1 MKVLVIN
8 GSPKG
13 KYSCTLQ
20 TSLYLEKLFPECEY
34 TVLHCA
40 QQIRKYEKDI
50 NLLIDEINKTDLV
63 VFSYPVYTFLCPSQ
77 LHKIIYHLKQHN
89 CNFKGKFCTQIS
101 TSKHFYDATAHKYI
115 EENALDLGFSF
126 IKGICADMDD
136 LTTDKGQKEA
146 EDFWKYILHCVKN
159 NIAEQPVVRE
169 FAAIPDFTASADT
182 TEKKNTYDTVIVTDA
197 EESDTNLLQMI
208 EEFKAV
214 YPYPVRV
221 VNMREFPFDGGCLGC
236 FKCAVSEKCVYKD
249 GFDEYLRKTVQSADA
264 FVYAFR
270 IKDHSPGPV
279 FKTFNDRQFC
289 NGHRTVTMGKPI
301 GYLISGNYLDE
312 QNVRTVVE
320 ARSQVGGNFFCGAAS
335 DDNAPAEGIA
345 AMAKR
350 LSYAVE
356 TGYTQPAD
364 FYGVGG
370 MKIFRD
376 LIYVMRGLMKADH
389 KFYKKHGFYDDLPT
403 KQKGRMIAMTLVGN
417 LMAMPSVQSK
427 AAGYMNEGMLMPYK
441 KAMEKAEKRA
451 NEKK

>member
-1 MKVLVIN
+1 MKVLIVN

-20 TSLYLEKLFPECEY
+20 TSLYLEKKFKDCEF
-34 TVLHCA
+34 TVLHCG

-50 NLLIDEINKTDLV
+50 SLLIDAIRAADLT
-63 VFSYPVYTFLCPSQ
+63 VFSYPVYTFICPSQ
-77 LHKIIYHLKQHN
+77 LHKIIRLLKENN
-89 CNFKGKFCTQIS
+89 CDFTGKYCTQIS

-126 IKGICADMDD
+126 IKGLSADMDD

-146 EDFWKYILHCVKN
+146 VEFWKYVRHCMEN
-159 NIAEQPVVRE
+159 GIAEQKINRE
-169 FAAIPDFTASADT
+169 LPAIPAFTASAAA
-182 TEKKNTYDTVIVTDA
+182 TEKKEKFDTVIVTDA
-197 EESDTNLLQMI
+197 EETDLNLLQMI

-214 YPYPVRV
+214 YPYPVRT
-221 VNMREFPFDGGCLGC
+221 VNLREFPFDGGCLGC

-289 NGHRTVTMGKPI
+289 NGHRTVTMGKPV
-301 GYLISGNYLDE
+301 GYLISGHYTLE

-320 ARSQVGGNFFCGAAS
+320 GRAQVGGNFFCGAAS
-335 DDNAPAEGIA
+335 DDNDPTVGIA
-345 AMAKR
+345 AMAQR
-350 LSYAVE
+350 LAYATE
-356 TGYTQPAD
+356 TGYNQPAD
-364 FYGVGG
+364 FFGVGG

-389 KFYKKHGFYDDLPT
+389 KFYKKHGFYDDLPN
-403 KQKGRMIAMTLVGN
+403 KQIGRLVAMQLVGS
-417 LMAMPSVQSK
+417 LMAMPSVQEK
-427 AAGYMNEGMLMPYK
+427 AGTYMNEGMLMPYK
-441 KAMEKAEKRA
+441 KALEKADKE
-451 NEKK
+451 

>member
-20 TSLYLEKLFPECEY
+20 TSLYLEKKFPECEY

-50 NLLIDEINKTDLV
+50 SLLTQEIEKADLV

-77 LHKIIYHLKQHN
+77 LHKIIHILKEN
-89 CNFKGKFCTQIS
+89 ECNFAGKFCTQIS

-126 IKGICADMDD
+126 IKGLCADMDD
-136 LTTDKGQKEA
+136 LTTEKGQKEA
-146 EDFWKYILHCVKN
+146 EDFWNYVLHCMKN
-159 NIAEQPVVRE
+159 GLSEQYVAPCTQAVP
-169 FAAIPDFTASADT
+169 AFTATGNA
-182 TEKKNTYDTVIVTDA
+182 TEKTEKFDTVIVTDA
-197 EESDTNLLQMI
+197 EDTDENLLQMI

-214 YPYPVRV
+214 YPYPVRT
-221 VNMREFPFDGGCLGC
+221 VNLREFPFDGGCLGC

-301 GYLISGNYLDE
+301 GYLISGHYLLE

-335 DDNAPAEGIA
+335 DDNAPAQGIEN
-345 AMAKR
+345 MAKR
-350 LSYAVE
+350 LAYAVE
-356 TGYTQPAD
+356 TGYNQPAD

-389 KFYKKHGFYDDLPT
+389 KFYKKHGFYKDLPNR
-403 KQKGRMIAMTLVGN
+403 QIGRLLAMQLVGG
-417 LMAMPSVQSK
+417 LMALPSVQQK

-441 KAMEKAEKRA
+441 KALENAD
-451 NEKK
+451 KKK

>member
-1 MKVLVIN
+1 MSIKVLIVN

-20 TSLYLEKLFPECEY
+20 TSLYLEKKFKDCEF
-34 TVLHCA
+34 TVLHCG
-40 QQIRKYEKDI
+40 QQIRKFEKDI
-50 NLLIDEINKTDLV
+50 SLLINAINEADLT

-77 LHKIIYHLKQHN
+77 LHKIIRVLKENN
-89 CNFKGKFCTQIS
+89 CNFNGKFCTQIS

-115 EENALDLGFSF
+115 EENALDLGFSY
-126 IKGICADMDD
+126 IKGLSADMDD

-146 EDFWKYILHCVKN
+146 VAFWNYILYCMKN
-159 NIAEQPVVRE
+159 GIAEQANNNVLP
-169 FAAIPDFTASADT
+169 AIPAFTAQANT
-182 TEKKNTYDTVIVTDA
+182 IEKKEKYDTVIVTDA
-197 EESDTNLLQMI
+197 QESDTNLLQMI

-214 YPYPVRV
+214 YPYPVRT
-221 VNMREFPFDGGCLGC
+221 VNLREFPFDGGCLGC

-289 NGHRTVTMGKPI
+289 NGHRTVTMGKPV
-301 GYLISGNYLDE
+301 GYLISGNYMLE
-312 QNVRTVVE
+312 QNVRTVAE
-320 ARSQVGGNFFCGAAS
+320 ARAQVGGNFFCGAAS
-335 DDNAPAEGIA
+335 DDNNPAVGIA
-345 AMAKR
+345 AMAQR

-356 TGYTQPAD
+356 TGYNQPAD

-389 KFYKKHGFYDDLPT
+389 KFYKKHGFYKDLPN
-403 KQKGRMIAMTLVGN
+403 KQIGRILAMQLVGG
-417 LMAMPSVQSK
+417 LMAMPSVQAK

-441 KAMEKAEKRA
+441 KALEKADKE
-451 NEKK
+451 

>member
-34 TVLHCA
+34 TVLNCA

-50 NLLIDEINKTDLV
+50 KLLIDAINETDLV

-77 LHKIIYHLKQHN
+77 LHKIIHLLKQNN
-89 CNFKGKFCTQIS
+89 CNFNGKFCTQIS

-126 IKGICADMDD
+126 IKGLCADMDD
-136 LTTDKGQKEA
+136 LTTEKGQKEA
-146 EDFWKYILHCVKN
+146 EDFWKYILHCCEN
-159 NIAEQPVVRE
+159 NISEQVIDRNYKE
-169 FAAIPDFTASADT
+169 IPTFTASTAAV
-182 TEKKNTYDTVIVTDA
+182 EKSEKFDTVIVTDA
-197 EESDTNLLQMI
+197 EDTDTNLLQMM

-214 YPYPVRV
+214 YPYPVRT
-221 VNMREFPFDGGCLGC
+221 VNLRDFPFDGGCLGC

-249 GFDEYLRKTVQSADA
+249 GFDEYLRKNVQTADA

-320 ARSQVGGNFFCGAAS
+320 ARAQVGGNFFCGAAS
-335 DDNAPAEGIA
+335 DDNNPASGIA
-345 AMAKR
+345 DMAKR

-356 TGYTQPAD
+356 TGYNQPAD

-389 KFYKKHGFYDDLPT
+389 KFYKKHGFYDDLPN
-403 KQKGRMIAMTLVGN
+403 KQVGRLLAMQLVGG
-417 LMAMPSVQSK
+417 LMAMPAVQDK
-427 AAGYMNEGMLMPYK
+427 AGTYMNEGMLMPYK
-441 KAMEKAEKRA
+441 KAMEKAD
-451 NEKK
+451 KKAKENK